1 MVQHGLIL
9 EMFRGLCKIVIYRSR
24 HPDISPRDVLS
35 YMLLCSPQ
43 FVCIHSAE
51 GYSLGINS
59 LQVTTSNYNIILPL
73 MCIWHTN
80 GI

>member
-1 MVQHGLIL
+1 
-9 EMFRGLCKIVIYRSR
+9 MFRGSCEIVIYRSR

-35 YMLLCSPQ
+35 YMLAPS
-43 FVCIHSAE
+43 FVPLSSSVSIALKVTL
-51 GYSLGINS
+51 LGINS
-59 LQVTTSNYNIILPL
+59 LQVTISNYNIILPL